1 VSPAKL
7 VSPARDERG
16 MVLPLTMMALLV
28 IASLT
33 GVLLSIGTSEVAV
46 SANHLRSTQALF
58 LAESGLEDAFNTL
71 RDTPAMTATAPTTL
85 SAMTGLSGASPTL
98 AAFGTY
104 SVQYQKV
111 GGNTVRIISTGTVAN
126 NGGTRTLT
134 AVLTNN
140 FTADAAIITQSS
152 FTISGSPTVTGTCGT
167 IHSNGSLAV
176 SGHPTVSQNLTASG
190 SYSASGNPVVGGTS
204 GGGQPTRS
212 VPSIVPSDFLAAAKA
227 QLASNTIFQFK
238 TDGRVLDGYDNLVT
252 TVASGATYRGWTFTP
267 GSPMNMWTVTGSS
280 ADDGTYYIEGHA
292 RVSGSP
298 GSALTPWRAT
308 VITTGDIEISGN
320 PEIQTHLPDTL
331 FVAGYDVRVSGSPTL
346 GFNGL
351 IAAHEQI
358 GITGGAT
365 ISGFIIAEGASSVSG
380 TITANETNG
389 NAQITFN
396 CGSVS
401 SALVGSLRVLSWGM

>member
-1 VSPAKL
+1 MRL
-7 VSPARDERG
+7 QRDERG
-16 MVLPLTMMALLV
+16 MVLPLTLMALLV

-33 GVLLSIGTSEVAV
+33 AVLLSIGTSEVAV

-71 RDTPAMTATAPTTL
+71 RDTPAMTATAPTALT
-85 SAMTGLSGASPTL
+85 AMPGLSGASPTL

-104 SVQYQKV
+104 SVQYQKA
-111 GGNTVRIISTGTVAN
+111 GGNTVRLISTGTVAN

-140 FTADAAIITQSS
+140 FTSSAAILTQSS
-152 FTISGSPTVTGTCGT
+152 FSISGSPNVAGTCGT
-167 IHSNGSLAV
+167 IHSNGSLTV
-176 SGHPTVSQNLTASG
+176 TGHPSISQDLTSSG
-190 SYSASGNPVVGGTS
+190 SYSASGTPAVGGMA

-212 VPSIVPSDFLAAAKA
+212 VPSIVPAEFLAAAQA
-227 QLASNTIFQFK
+227 QLAASTIFQFK
-238 TDGRVLDGYDNLVT
+238 ANGQVLDGHGNLLLT
-252 TVASGATYRGWTFTP
+252 LASGDTYRGWRFTP
-267 GSPMNMWTVTGSS
+267 GTPSEWVVAGNT
-280 ADDGTYYIEGHA
+280 ADDGTYYMEGSA

-298 GSALTPWRAT
+298 GNPTTPWRAT
-308 VITTGDIEISGN
+308 VIATGDIEISGS

-358 GITGGAT
+358 AITGNAT

-389 NAQITFN
+389 NAEITFN

-401 SALVGSLRVLSWGM
+401 SALRGSLRVLSWGM